1 LLPGE
6 RIYTPLQFFGLPYVC
21 ICNAQVGCHGG
32 RRRQQNAKRE
42 NKDSNHQHKL
52 TGSFQNAAHR
62 YIQRVVKPFNVL
74 PAASQGNPNST
85 NGRFCPMKRPFSIM
99 DGIGV
104 FWALS

>member
-1 LLPGE
+1 MRPQIHLAGGE
-6 RIYTPLQFFGLPYVC
+6 AI
-21 ICNAQVGCHGG
+21 
-32 RRRQQNAKRE
+32 
-42 NKDSNHQHKL
+42 
-52 TGSFQNAAHR
+52 
-62 YIQRVVKPFNVL
+62 NVL